1 MCSQETHSTASSSAS
16 WLGGMDLQGAASS
29 VAHLPPGPLALEL
42 TTTGEVSLGNGIPGG
57 RCEVQPG
64 SCQYILRED

>member
-1 MCSQETHSTASSSAS
+1 
-16 WLGGMDLQGAASS
+16 MDLQGADNT
-29 VAHLPPGPLALEL
+29 VAESPPGPLALEL
-42 TTTGEVSLGNGIPGG
+42 EPAGEVSLGSGIPGD